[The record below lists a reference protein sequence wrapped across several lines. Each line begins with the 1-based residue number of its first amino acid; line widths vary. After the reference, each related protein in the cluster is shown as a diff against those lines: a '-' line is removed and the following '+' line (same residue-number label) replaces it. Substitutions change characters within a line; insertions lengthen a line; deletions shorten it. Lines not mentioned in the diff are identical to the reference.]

1 MIHFKASMSP
11 DGSLSIASTNRK
23 TKEAQAIE
31 NIVKNVYAGF
41 NPKNVVAN
49 RLSKLEALIN
59 GEKGKFTPT
68 DLDLVSYYKTLMDPL
83 LWEDILFI
91 PDQLHGL
98 MKDDQPFMGT
108 RIVSCEGK
116 QIKTKQIPADEATDD
131 DIKNTIISD
140 FINPAGKK
148 LVSIISHTDIKYF
161 KTSKPEL
168 AKVINDLTTELCS
181 WGLTSVRTW
190 YPLIVCPYTPR
201 R

>member
-1 MIHFKASMSP
+1 MNP

-49 RLSKLEALIN
+49 RLSKLETLID
-59 GEKGKFTPT
+59 GEKGKFT
-68 DLDLVSYYKTLMDPL
+68 DLDLDIASYYKTLMDPL

-108 RIVSCEGK
+108 RIVSREDK

-131 DIKNTIISD
+131 DIKNTIICN
-140 FINPAGKK
+140 FINPAGAK
-148 LVSIISHTDIKYF
+148 LVSIISHTDIKHF
-161 KTSKPEL
+161 KNSKPEL
-168 AKVINDLTTELCS
+168 AKVIDGLTTELCS

-201 R
+201 H